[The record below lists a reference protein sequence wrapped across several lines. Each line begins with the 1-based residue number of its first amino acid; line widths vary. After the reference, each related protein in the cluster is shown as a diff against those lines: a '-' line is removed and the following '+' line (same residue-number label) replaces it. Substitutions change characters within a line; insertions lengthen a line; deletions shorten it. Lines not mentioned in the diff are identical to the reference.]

1 MKNFSNIDMH
11 KYDKKPIS
19 NNIPEIREEIISLKK
34 ESKNQ
39 LLSPIELQLIAD
51 RIDACQNKIKDL
63 NASSIKVTPV
73 LGTRSIRD
81 TKESKNRSVMDPFH
95 SKIYID

>member
-11 KYDKKPIS
+11 KYDKNPIPD
-19 NNIPEIREEIISLKK
+19 NIQEIREEITSLKK

-39 LLSPIELQLIAD
+39 LLSPIELQLIVD
-51 RIDACQNKIKDL
+51 RIDACQNKIKEL

-73 LGTRSIRD
+73 LGTRSIKD
-81 TKESKNRSVMDPFH
+81 TKESRNRTVVDPFH